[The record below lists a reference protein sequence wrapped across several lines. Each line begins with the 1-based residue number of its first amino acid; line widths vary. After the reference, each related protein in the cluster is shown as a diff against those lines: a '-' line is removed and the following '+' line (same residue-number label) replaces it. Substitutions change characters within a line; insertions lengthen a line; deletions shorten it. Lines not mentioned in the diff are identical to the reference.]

1 MMNKYESIFIVD
13 TGLGE
18 EAVKAAVEKI
28 KALVEE
34 HATLDSIDEWG
45 IRKLAYE
52 VRKQK
57 EGYFTLI
64 NFSADPE
71 FPKEL
76 ERRYRITDE
85 IIKYLIIKKDD

>member
-1 MMNKYESIFIVD
+1 MNKYESIFIVD
-13 TGLGE
+13 SSLGE
-18 EAVKAAVEKI
+18 EAVKATVEKV

-34 HATLDSIDEWG
+34 HATLDGIDEWG

-64 NFSADPE
+64 NFAADPD

>member
-1 MMNKYESIFIVD
+1 MNKYESIFIVD

-18 EAVKAAVEKI
+18 EAIKSSIEKI
-28 KALVEE
+28 KALVED

-64 NFSADPE
+64 NFTADPE

-85 IIKYLIIKKDD
+85 IIKYLIIKKDE